1 MNLIYAFSNRW
12 STNVSAQTLLH
23 LQKLLSSPQ
32 TLFQKIYGHPKSF
45 FQSHILNK
53 HFDCIV
59 GLGDFF
65 GDYQKIRLE
74 TKAKNLYGSRP
85 ISTNAPFLLP
95 LNTPSLSH
103 FDNNHFA
110 LAQNMGSYNCNWIA
124 YQTQLFLNSRNLDT
138 FHLFFHLPKRQSAQF
153 LASAI
158 ADFLLSNQML
168 K

>member
-12 STNVSAQTLLH
+12 GTNISSQTLLH
-23 LQKLLSSPQ
+23 LQKLMSSPDFN
-32 TLFQKIYGHPKSF
+32 FQKICGHPKSF

-53 HFDCIV
+53 QYNCII
-59 GLGDFF
+59 GLDDFF
-65 GDYQKIRLE
+65 GNLHKIRLE

-85 ISTNAPFLLP
+85 ISTNASFLLP
-95 LNTPSLSH
+95 LNIPSLSH
-103 FDNNHFA
+103 FDNNHFI